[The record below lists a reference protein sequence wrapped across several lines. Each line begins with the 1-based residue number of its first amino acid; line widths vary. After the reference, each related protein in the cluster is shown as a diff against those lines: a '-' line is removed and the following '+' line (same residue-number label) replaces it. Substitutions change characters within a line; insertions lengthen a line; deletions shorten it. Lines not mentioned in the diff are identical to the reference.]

1 MISQIISFHKFLAII
16 LILFDYLIGG
26 ICCFKLLNNQIIKF
40 NSLLSVYKCVF
51 LCDKINLF

>member
-16 LILFDYLIGG
+16 LILFDYRIGG
-26 ICCFKLLNNQIIKF
+26 ICYFKLLYNQIIKF
-40 NSLLSVYKCVF
+40 NSILSVYKCVF